1 MARPTKATVDY
12 FPHDTEH
19 GKTLFILE
27 NTWGNDGYATWFK
40 ILERLGSSKNHVIN
54 MNDPGEA
61 AYTAAYCKVSQDTL
75 FAILDQ
81 CSALNAINPDLWR
94 KKLIYSQ
101 NFVNNVTDAYRK
113 RLEKLPSEES
123 IKKLYFEL
131 FPEETGF
138 PAEETTA
145 SDGNPAEEIGKGK
158 EKLKKKESKK
168 KVADAPFV
176 LPDYIPQETWKS
188 YLEVRKKKK
197 AAKTPYAL
205 NLVIKELEKIKS
217 EYGHD
222 PIAVLNKSITSGWSD
237 VYPLKDQPPQ
247 AKASSW

>member
-12 FPHDTEH
+12 FPHVTEH

-27 NTWGNDGYATWFK
+27 NIWGNDGYAAWFK
-40 ILERLGSSKNHVIN
+40 ILERLGSSKHHVID
-54 MNDPGEA
+54 MNDPAES
-61 AYTAAYCKVSQDTL
+61 AYTAAYCKIAQETL

-81 CSALNAINPDLWR
+81 CSALNAINPGLWR

-101 NFVNNVTDAYRK
+101 NFVDNVADAYRK
-113 RLEKLPSEES
+113 RLDKLPSVDT
-123 IKKLYFEL
+123 IKNIYFWL
-131 FPEETGF
+131 FQEETEF

-145 SDGNPAEEIGKGK
+145 SDGNPAEETGK
-158 EKLKKKESKK
+158 EKGKLKNKESKK

-197 AAKTPYAL
+197 AAKTVYAL
-205 NLVIKELEKIKS
+205 NLVIKELDRIKT
-217 EYGHD
+217 EFGHD
-222 PIAVLNKSITSGWSD
+222 PVAVLNKSITSGWSD